1 MDKLRLLLGVSLGLG
16 LAGCETVVDVDTP
29 PHTPRMALSYTLSN
43 TPPEP
48 PTTTNNRSFFEQ
60 RKLYVSSSQGV
71 LETKELTG
79 RGDATV
85 QLFDE
90 SGQLVEQF
98 RSKAQ
103 PGYYSGGSRPD
114 SIYGDYAPTRGFAGV
129 PGRRYTLRA
138 SAPGVEAVEA
148 SLRLPAVP
156 TIESVGYVARPRDPN
171 SGGPYGYVDY
181 GGRLTVAVADNPA
194 TTDYYLAY
202 ARVLDKQ
209 GNYWGGVSRDYSAPG
224 ADGPDINL
232 SRFQLSQPDSF
243 YSQYPYSDA
252 TSSGPLLSFGTDVR
266 LYFQG
271 GYGSGGSIPEPGY
284 LEVIVSSITPDTYQF
299 FQSVLRFYNTDG
311 NPFAEPAPLH
321 SNLRGGYGLFGG
333 ATDAV
338 YRIKL
343 F

>member
-1 MDKLRLLLGVSLGLG
+1 MDKLRLLLVVSLSLG

-29 PHTPRMALSYTLSN
+29 PHTPRLALSYTLSN
-43 TPPEP
+43 TPPELP
-48 PTTTNNRSFFEQ
+48 SNTSNRSFFGQ
-60 RKLYVSSSQGV
+60 RQLYVSSSQGV
-71 LETKELTG
+71 LETKELAG

-90 SGQLVEQF
+90 SGRLVEQF

-103 PGYYSGGSRPD
+103 QGYFGSGGGPRD
-114 SIYGDYAPTRGFAGV
+114 SIYGDYVPTRGFVGV

-138 SAPGVEAVEA
+138 SAPGVAAVEA
-148 SLRLPAVP
+148 TIALPAVP
-156 TIESVGYVARPRDPN
+156 TVESAGYAAKPRDPN
-171 SGGPYGYVDY
+171 NGGYGYDY
-181 GGRLTVAVADNPA
+181 SGRLTVAVADNPA

-209 GNYWGGVSRDYSAPG
+209 GNYWGAVSRDYSAPG

-232 SRFQLSQPDSF
+232 SRFQLSDPSSF
-243 YSQYPYSDA
+243 YSQYPYSDVG
-252 TSSGPLLSFGTDVR
+252 SNGPLLSFGTDVR

-271 GYGSGGSIPEPGY
+271 GYGSGGSVPEPGY
-284 LEVIVSSITPDTYQF
+284 IEVVVSSITPDTYQF
-299 FQSVLRFYNTDG
+299 YQSVLRFYDTDG

-338 YRIKL
+338 YRIPL
-343 F
+343 L